1 MKALAPPPGREA
13 GGLEGPPRN
22 CEGADPADLAVFVS
36 EIFFMVGLGT
46 ALWSRLWFAVSYTP
60 RSFVFLKMI
69 DQISWVVAPK
79 KEREF
84 LYNQFFF

>member
-36 EIFFMVGLGT
+36 EIFFMVGL
-46 ALWSRLWFAVSYTP
+46 ALVSSLRCRTLL
-60 RSFVFLKMI
+60 VLLI
-69 DQISWVVAPK
+69 C
-79 KEREF
+79 
-84 LYNQFFF
+84 